1 MVLGF
6 IVGAIKDWGFGLER
20 AGWIEMVEVD
30 PKYMGQGVGKELGRS
45 LLSSFKNVGITEV
58 YTSVRWDSGDL
69 IEFFKSIGFKKSSF
83 INLVSK

>member
-1 MVLGF
+1 
-6 IVGAIKDWGFGLER
+6 
-20 AGWIEMVEVD
+20 MVEVD

-83 INLVSK
+83 INLVSQ